1 MDYSDRQIAVAFELL
16 GISRKELMRARSNP
30 GILEA
35 LKARVRKN
43 WRTAA
48 KELHPDRTNED
59 PQLTEM
65 FKLVK
70 QVVDEI
76 TDMRVQTSPR
86 RVKWALRM
94 VQVEAT

>member
-1 MDYSDRQIAVAFELL
+1 MDYSDRQITTAFELL
-16 GISRKELMRARSNP
+16 GISRRELMRARANP

-35 LKARVRKN
+35 LKVRAKRN
-43 WRTAA
+43 WRATA
-48 KELHPDRTNED
+48 KELHPDHTQDD

-70 QVVDEI
+70 HVLDEI
-76 TDMRVQTSPR
+76 TDMHVQTSPR

>member
-1 MDYSDRQIAVAFELL
+1 MDYSDRQITMAFELL
-16 GISRKELMRARSNP
+16 GITRKELARARTNP

-35 LKARVRKN
+35 MKVRVKRN

-48 KELHPDRTNED
+48 KELHPDRTSED

-76 TDMRVQTSPR
+76 TSMRVQTSSR

-94 VQVEAT
+94 VQVEAS